1 MFAPSTVSLAV
12 LEHQMKK
19 CFETNALVNIFIY
32 IYIYIYIS
40 IYIIS
45 IYNIYIYIYMII
57 YMMFLSQNNIVS
69 YRDMFCRSQ

>member
-32 IYIYIYIS
+32 IYIYTYLYILYL
-40 IYIIS
+40 YI
-45 IYNIYIYIYMII
+45 IYIYIYDYIHDVSIAEQYCII
-57 YMMFLSQNNIVS
+57 QGHVL
-69 YRDMFCRSQ
+69 